1 MSSGSNAQPA
11 VDFALTELRL
21 AQAALG
27 VDIAQAILNLVLLIV
42 TGVSVYYAFRAYRH
56 QKERAKKDAACELAR
71 YYAHDII
78 HRSTFLS
85 YTITQCGIAQKIK
98 DLFALEKL
106 KDFSLSERNRL
117 LQENGLSPS
126 QVEEV
131 SKELV
136 MLDPWVIYNGM
147 IRNAKSEEERNT
159 LAAEY
164 LDTSDIKAK
173 PKIKNR
179 DLLLRTFVGEVNMLL
194 NDLEWFAMSCQ
205 YGLADEEM
213 LYQSLHSTFLS
224 QIWMLYN
231 HICLANY
238 SSEDKLF
245 TNVIWLFN
253 LWRDRLK
260 NLQSENQ
267 EEAKRI
273 SQEIEHKELEL
284 AEARKKAQQME
295 PKIHIGKQLK

>member
-21 AQAALG
+21 AQVALG

-42 TGVSVYYAFRAYRH
+42 TGVSVYYAFRAYHH
-56 QKERAKKDAACELAR
+56 QKERAKKDVACELAR

-78 HRSTFLS
+78 QRFTFLS
-85 YTITQCGIAQKIK
+85 YTITQCGITQQVKN
-98 DLFALEKL
+98 LFALEKL

-117 LQENGLSPS
+117 LQENGYSPS
-126 QVEEV
+126 QIETV
-131 SKELV
+131 SKELIT
-136 MLDPWVIYNGM
+136 LDPWIIYQGM
-147 IRNAKSEEERNT
+147 IRNAKSEEERHT

-164 LDTSDIKAK
+164 LETSDINAR
-173 PKIKNR
+173 PIVKNS
-179 DLLLRTFVGEVNMLL
+179 DLLLSTFVDEVNSLL
-194 NDLEWFAMSCQ
+194 NDLEWFAMSCH

-231 HICLANY
+231 QICLYNY
-238 SSEDKLF
+238 SNEDRLF

-260 NLQSENQ
+260 SLQSENQ
-267 EEAKRI
+267 EEIERI
-273 SQEIEHKELEL
+273 SQEIESREQAL

-295 PKIHIGKQLK
+295 PKVYEGTKLK